1 MSCRIWGFAGAI
13 MREKMNDE
21 AKQLRRF
28 AEQGDEE
35 VFNEIVANHFALVY
49 STALRQ
55 LNGDAQ
61 LAQDVAQMV
70 FIALARKAR
79 WLPLDIVLAGW
90 LYKAAR
96 MSAANVVRTEQRRRI
111 REQEASE
118 MKHHE
123 PEVSPDWE
131 RLRPV
136 LDAAMGKLNAKD
148 RDAVLLHYFEQKS
161 FRAVGASLGL
171 SDDAAQKR
179 VTRALDKLRTILSRG
194 GVAVSGS
201 SLSTFLSA
209 GAASAVPDG
218 LAFSVAKSSLIRAA
232 AMGPPSWTT
241 VLIQNLAL
249 IKAKFAVAGL
259 LVLLFGGGVTYLLYG
274 TRPVDEGAFTTV
286 DLSAYYNAGLVKSWT
301 RDYGNND
308 LAALGE
314 GRHILKR
321 VPFEIHGV
329 IQLQGA
335 EWKQRGYNFP
345 ESVEGIPVGAAAR
358 RIHLLHA
365 NSAFDNPKGTTVAR
379 LVLHYA
385 DGGESRFDI
394 RQGNEVLDWW
404 GWPHAPIKRP
414 TEANTVVAWVGS
426 NPAAEHQ
433 GAQVRLFDTAF
444 VNPHPEKEIQ
454 SMDYTSAM
462 TASAP
467 FMVAL
472 TIEH

>member
-1 MSCRIWGFAGAI
+1 
-13 MREKMNDE
+13 MNDE

-35 VFNEIVANHFALVY
+35 AFNEIVANHFALVY

-61 LAQDVAQMV
+61 LAQDVAQIV
-70 FIALARKAR
+70 FIDLARKAR
-79 WLPLDIVLAGW
+79 WLSSDIVLVGW

-96 MSAANVVRTEQRRRI
+96 LSAANVVRTEQRRRS
-111 REQEASE
+111 REQEASQ
-118 MKHHE
+118 MKEHE
-123 PEVSPDWE
+123 PEMSPDWE

-161 FRAVGASLGL
+161 FRAVGAFLGL

-179 VTRALDKLRTILSRG
+179 VSRALDKLRTILIRG
-194 GVAVSGS
+194 GVGVSIS
-201 SLSTFLSA
+201 SLSTLLSA
-209 GAASAVPDG
+209 GTMPAVPAG
-218 LAFSVAKSSLIRAA
+218 LALSVAKSSLSRAA

-241 VLIQNLAL
+241 VLIQNLASV
-249 IKAKFAVAGL
+249 KAKFAVAGF
-259 LVLLFGGGVTYLLYG
+259 LVLLFGGGVTYLVYG
-274 TRPVDEGAFTTV
+274 ARPVEDRAFATV

-335 EWKQRGYNFP
+335 QWKQRGYNFP

-379 LVLHYA
+379 IVLHYS
-385 DGGESRFDI
+385 DGDESRFDI

-404 GWPHAPIKRP
+404 GWPRAPIKRP
-414 TEANTVVAWVGS
+414 TDANTVVAWVGS

-433 GAQVRLFDTAF
+433 GAQIRLFDTAF